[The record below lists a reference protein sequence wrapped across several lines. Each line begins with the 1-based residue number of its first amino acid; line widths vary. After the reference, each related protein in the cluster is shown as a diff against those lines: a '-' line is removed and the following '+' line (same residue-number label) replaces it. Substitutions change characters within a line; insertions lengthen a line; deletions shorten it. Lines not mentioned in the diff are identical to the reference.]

1 MKFLQKFTLAVGV
14 YALAACG
21 SGDTSSPAAIEIKE
35 AAPQKEAVQ
44 ATVVTAENYS
54 QAESEIIIADYVKR
68 IAGSTDTNG
77 LGQWQ
82 HSREGADP

>member
-1 MKFLQKFTLAVGV
+1 MKFLQKFTLAVGA

-54 QAESEIIIADYVKR
+54 SSPNFRRITLQNFMGVNYVRSVWLK
-68 IAGSTDTNG
+68 AVLT
-77 LGQWQ
+77 
-82 HSREGADP
+82 